1 MTYPLEKKLAILGG
15 GQLGRMALQEAA
27 NLNLHIS
34 ILDPA
39 VDAPCAGL
47 TPYFKVGNLNDYEAV
62 MAFAADADVVSV
74 EIENVSTEA
83 LAELEA
89 SGKEVYPK
97 PEHLRLIQDKRLQKE
112 FYKKHSFPTSD
123 FILTENCEDVKKLAD
138 RLPFVNKL
146 GRGGYDGRGVQ
157 VLRDEADLENT
168 FDAPGL
174 IEDLVDIDKELS
186 VIVSRNS
193 QGEMATF
200 PLVECVFHPE
210 HNLVRYLIAPANVS
224 EAIEQEAAALAKRL
238 IETLDFVGLLAIELF
253 LTPSGELLVNE
264 VAPRPHNS
272 GHQSIE
278 GNYTSQFGQFLRAV
292 MGLPLGDTAMR
303 CPSAMVNL
311 LGEPGHTGPARY
323 EGLDRALAIPGVY
336 PHLYG
341 KATTKPH
348 RKMGHITVVAESRT
362 ELLKKIQFLEEK
374 VKVISQT

>member
-1 MTYPLEKKLAILGG
+1 MNYPLEKKLAILGG

-27 NLNLHIS
+27 NLNLHVS

-39 VDAPCAGL
+39 ADAPCAGL
-47 TPYFKVGNLNDYEAV
+47 TPHFTAGDLNDYEAV
-62 MAFAADADVVSV
+62 MAFATDADVVSV

-83 LAELEA
+83 LTALEA
-89 SGKEVYPK
+89 QGKEVYPK

-112 FYKKHSFPTSD
+112 FYQKNNFPTSA
-123 FILTENCEDVKKLAD
+123 FTLTENREDVKKLAD
-138 RLPFVNKL
+138 RLPFVHKL

-157 VLRDEADLENT
+157 VLRTEAELENA

-186 VIVSRNS
+186 VIVARNAS
-193 QGEMATF
+193 GEMATF

-210 HNLVRYLIAPANVS
+210 HNLVRYLIAPADVS
-224 EAIEQEAAALAKRL
+224 EALEKEAADLAKRL
-238 IETLDFVGLLAIELF
+238 VETLDFVGLLAIELF

-311 LGEPGHTGPARY
+311 LGEPGHTGSARY
-323 EGLDRALAIPGVY
+323 QGLDRALALPGVY

-348 RKMGHITVVAESRT
+348 RKMGHVTVVADSR
-362 ELLKKIQFLEEK
+362 EALLEKIQFLEKE
-374 VKVISQT
+374 VKVVSQ